1 MDRAYAP
8 SATPGSMTIYTRFA
22 TFCQGISDFDGAL
35 FRLPA
40 SEAVAMDPQQ
50 RVLLE
55 ETGAA
60 LNDAAASL
68 HHPIASRTGN
78 YPAGQPGVWPDR

>member
-1 MDRAYAP
+1 MDRTYAP

-22 TFCQGISDFDGAL
+22 AFCQGISDFDGGL

-55 ETGAA
+55 ETDAA
-60 LNDAAASL
+60 LDDAAASL
-68 HHPIASRTGN
+68 HHPIASRTGK
-78 YPAGQPGVWPDR
+78 YPTGHSDVCPDG